1 MENSYYSKYLKY
13 KNKYLSLKSEQ
24 MAGSGVDEG
33 PAEIVPKENGEVI
46 KGIDGNFYA
55 KIKPGDKFLRQIAGP
70 NSIGIRP
77 NLSDP
82 KQNGKVVIK
91 LCKPG
96 VTNPAVTETGD
107 VEPPDYYK
115 YLEGIFTY
123 KSNSENDLKALE
135 SDFKAKI
142 EKNEATEDDL
152 ALVKD
157 IIAKQNNEDFGSED
171 DKASR
176 EAAEEFNNVLEY
188 CAKNRQV
195 QDL

>member
-55 KIKPGDKFLRQIAGP
+55 PLIKNDNFLRQIAGP
-70 NSIGIRP
+70 NSIGVRP

-91 LCKPG
+91 LCKTG
-96 VTNPAVTETGD
+96 VTDPLVTYKND
-107 VEPPDYYK
+107 KVAPDYYK
-115 YLEGIFTY
+115 YLEGKFTY
-123 KSNSENDLKALE
+123 VDNSEKELE
-135 SDFKAKI
+135 TLEKKFKEKI

-157 IIAKQNNEDFGSED
+157 IIAKQNNEDFSTED
-171 DKASR
+171 DKAGR
-176 EAAEEFNNVLEY
+176 EAADEFNNVLEY